1 MKNLE
6 NKNRN
11 IIAKSNKAHNQEVE
25 KLKKESKTSDDKVF
39 DALNKFKNNIESKM
53 SDLDK
58 MVTSKEN
65 KWDPKLNE
73 LNNNV
78 KKLDNYIKENNN
90 EKINKEK
97 ELDTVNNE

>member
-1 MKNLE
+1 
-6 NKNRN
+6 
-11 IIAKSNKAHNQEVE
+11 
-25 KLKKESKTSDDKVF
+25 
-39 DALNKFKNNIESKM
+39 M

-65 KWDPKLNE
+65 KWNPKLNE

-90 EKINKEK
+90 GKINKEK
-97 ELDTVNNE
+97 ELDTVNNEYNRLLLKLNK

>member
-1 MKNLE
+1 
-6 NKNRN
+6 
-11 IIAKSNKAHNQEVE
+11 
-25 KLKKESKTSDDKVF
+25 
-39 DALNKFKNNIESKM
+39 M

-65 KWDPKLNE
+65 KWNPKLNE

-78 KKLDNYIKENNN
+78 KKLDNYTKENNN

-97 ELDTVNNE
+97 GLDTVNNE

>member
-1 MKNLE
+1 
-6 NKNRN
+6 
-11 IIAKSNKAHNQEVE
+11 
-25 KLKKESKTSDDKVF
+25 
-39 DALNKFKNNIESKM
+39 M

-65 KWDPKLNE
+65 KWKPKLNE

-90 EKINKEK
+90 GKINKEK
-97 ELDTVNNE
+97 ELDTVNNEYNRLLLKLNK